1 MECFNILLKIGN
13 SLPTIFT
20 LKQLSQFLSPKNF
33 GIKIIPA
40 LMSQEVRIVHIKHQ
54 RLTIGTWQQQAM
66 KHGHFKILDIPVS
79 NMYRCLTQWGHSCM
93 RVLIV
98 LGGKKIFTNL
108 KKFLLIINMF
118 LKILIVVIYVNNLK

>member
-54 RLTIGTWQQQAM
+54 RLTIGTWQQQVPPHNSEQHCPNLGLASS
-66 KHGHFKILDIPVS
+66 LVS
-79 NMYRCLTQWGHSCM
+79 G
-93 RVLIV
+93 VLPSFACT
-98 LGGKKIFTNL
+98 LGK
-108 KKFLLIINMF
+108 
-118 LKILIVVIYVNNLK
+118 